1 MGLPVVPEHNTPP
14 LPALHWPTQIPALA
28 PHLLLQM
35 PIVTS
40 SPPPQIP
47 PPPAN
52 REPAAPNCAT
62 EFMGERA
69 GWGGRESNRSSGM
82 TKASGAAPR
91 TAAGRGARRSSLQAW
106 RWVTLSS
113 RPTRSGPTLLPPTA
127 LAFPCPCLC
136 CSWWLRVR
144 FGSASRTVIFFVLFL
159 FVVTSVPRD
168 DSSS

>member
-40 SPPPQIP
+40 SPPQIP
-47 PPPAN
+47 PLPRPTAS
-52 REPAAPNCAT
+52 PQLQTAPQSL
-62 EFMGERA
+62 
-69 GWGGRESNRSSGM
+69 WGKGPGGGGAESNRSSGM